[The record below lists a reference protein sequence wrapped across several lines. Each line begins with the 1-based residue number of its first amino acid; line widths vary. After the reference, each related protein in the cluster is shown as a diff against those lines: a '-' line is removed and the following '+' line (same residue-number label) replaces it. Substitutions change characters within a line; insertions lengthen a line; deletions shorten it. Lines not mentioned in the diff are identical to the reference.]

1 MWFHKTGR
9 FAVGDNGEPSIY
21 TACAVHREHIK
32 LINCVN
38 NMQDTRRQIRQL
50 FFMSTQ
56 CKALNNL
63 MAKAIHGHCCLRG
76 PVRKSCNTQFRLCSP
91 SARPQIAII
100 SLASSGDKTN
110 CLYNWS
116 GQSRTLNMSVCCMFR
131 LIFVNKSMLTTDIT
145 LLPTSAFRIFANL
158 TKKLWVLHYI

>member
-21 TACAVHREHIK
+21 IACAVHSEHLK

-38 NMQDTRRQIRQL
+38 NMQDTRRQVRQL
-50 FFMSTQ
+50 FLMSTQ
-56 CKALNNL
+56 CKALNNRRVN
-63 MAKAIHGHCCLRG
+63 AINGHCCLRG
-76 PVRKSCNTQFRLCSP
+76 PVRKSCNTQFRLSST

-100 SLASSGDKTN
+100 SLASSGDKAN
-110 CLYNWS
+110 RLYNWS
-116 GQSRTLNMSVCCMFR
+116 GQSRTLNISVCFKFR
-131 LIFVNKSMLTTDIT
+131 LIFVNKSMLTADIT
-145 LLPTSAFRIFANL
+145 LLPTGAFRTFANL

>member
-21 TACAVHREHIK
+21 IAYAVHSEHLK

-38 NMQDTRRQIRQL
+38 NMQDTRRQVRQL

-63 MAKAIHGHCCLRG
+63 RANMGIVVLEAQSG
-76 PVRKSCNTQFRLCSP
+76 
-91 SARPQIAII
+91 
-100 SLASSGDKTN
+100 SLVTLSSGSAAPVPDPRLQLSHWLHQVTK
-110 CLYNWS
+110 
-116 GQSRTLNMSVCCMFR
+116 QIVC
-131 LIFVNKSMLTTDIT
+131 TTD
-145 LLPTSAFRIFANL
+145 LTSPGHL
-158 TKKLWVLHYI
+158 TYLFVVSSS

>member
-21 TACAVHREHIK
+21 IACAVHSEHLK

-38 NMQDTRRQIRQL
+38 NMQDTRRQVRQL
-50 FFMSTQ
+50 FLMSTQ

-63 MAKAIHGHCCLRG
+63 RVNAIHGHCCLRG
-76 PVRKSCNTQFRLCSP
+76 PVRKSCNTQFRLSST

-100 SLASSGDKTN
+100 SMLHQVTKQIFCTTDLASPGHLTYLFVLSSG
-110 CLYNWS
+110 
-116 GQSRTLNMSVCCMFR
+116 
-131 LIFVNKSMLTTDIT
+131 
-145 LLPTSAFRIFANL
+145 
-158 TKKLWVLHYI
+158 

>member
-9 FAVGDNGEPSIY
+9 FTVCDNGELSISI
-21 TACAVHREHIK
+21 ACAVHSEHLM

-63 MAKAIHGHCCLRG
+63 RANAIHGHCCLRG
-76 PVRKSCNTQFRLCSP
+76 PVRKSCNTQFRLSST

-100 SLASSGDKTN
+100 SLASPGDKAN
-110 CLYNWS
+110 CLYSWS
-116 GQSRTLNMSVCCMFR
+116 GQSRTLNISVCSKFR
-131 LIFVNKSMLTTDIT
+131 LILANKSMLTADIT
-145 LLPTSAFRIFANL
+145 LLPTGAFRIFANL